1 MMKTLTPKDSQRL
14 PKTLVQ
20 SGVKATMNPKEDYD
34 LLIIGGGIGGIIS
47 LYYAKKA
54 GLRAL
59 VLERQ
64 AEVGGLWARLPAWQD
79 IQNNPIDWTL
89 GDLPIGGADQASIL
103 KNIRSWVD
111 RFELAPF
118 IRLNTPVLRA
128 EPAEGGWRLSTPQ
141 CTLTARH
148 LIAATGGHNR
158 PFTPAIERVDS
169 KVREFHSS
177 ALREPA
183 EIRGKRVVVVG
194 GGASA
199 FDLLELCFANQA
211 QKIIWVYRGLK
222 WMSPTRKSKHLA
234 SDVRTMGRQQ
244 MLDVPLADIN
254 RGIGDDLRGRYAK
267 FGIDAIRPEREFDIS
282 QDQLIPG
289 RRDMIEHFQQIERHA
304 GEIVQLKQN
313 HAELANGQKIEA
325 DMLLWGTG
333 YELDVSYLALPALAG
348 ITRPEQLARRCG
360 SLFRALDA
368 PNLFFLAPGLLE
380 STSVTPWA
388 YSHAARSIVAHIQG
402 KAALGTEPVNHKL
415 NYFDLAKFLATQ
427 DATNF
432 PPDTWVKTYTAMVVD
447 HLPEQAMPIP

>member
-1 MMKTLTPKDSQRL
+1 
-14 PKTLVQ
+14 
-20 SGVKATMNPKEDYD
+20 MNPKEDYD

-59 VLERQ
+59 VLEKQ
-64 AEVGGLWARLPAWQD
+64 PQVGGLWARLPAWQD

-89 GDLPIGGADQASIL
+89 GDLPISGADQASIL
-103 KNIRSWVD
+103 NNIQSWVD
-111 RFELAPF
+111 QFDLAPF
-118 IRLNTPVLRA
+118 IRLNTPVRRA
-128 EPAEGGWRLSTPQ
+128 EPAQDGWRVNTPQ
-141 CTLTARH
+141 GALHARH

-158 PFTPAIERVDS
+158 PFTPTIERVNS
-169 KVREFHSS
+169 NILEFHSS
-177 ALREPA
+177 DLREPA
-183 EIRGKRVVVVG
+183 DIRGKRVVVVG

-199 FDLLELCFANQA
+199 YDLLELCFAHQA

-244 MLDVPLADIN
+244 MLDVPLAEIN

-289 RRDMIEHFQQIERHA
+289 RRDMIANFQQIERHA
-304 GEIVQLKQN
+304 GEIIRLQGN
-313 HAELANGQKIEA
+313 EAELASGQKIEA
-325 DMLLWGTG
+325 DLLLWGTG
-333 YELDVSYLALPALAG
+333 YELDVSYLAVPELAG
-348 ITRPEQLARRCG
+348 ITRPAQLAQRCG

-368 PNLFFLAPGLLE
+368 PHLYFLAPGLLE

-388 YSHAARSIVAHIQG
+388 YAHAARTIVAHIQG
-402 KAALGTEPVNHKL
+402 KAALGTEPANHKV
-415 NYFDLAKFLATQ
+415 NYFDLAKFLATH
-427 DATNF
+427 DPTNF
-432 PPDTWVKTYTAMVVD
+432 PPDAWVKTYTAMVVD
-447 HLPEQAMPIP
+447 YPAEQAMPIP